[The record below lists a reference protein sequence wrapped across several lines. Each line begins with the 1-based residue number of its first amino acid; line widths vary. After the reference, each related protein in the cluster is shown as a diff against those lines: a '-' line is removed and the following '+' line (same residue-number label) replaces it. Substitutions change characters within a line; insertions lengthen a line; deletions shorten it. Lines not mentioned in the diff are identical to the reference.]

1 MVLKTF
7 SSVAIGNCPTTTCL
21 FKMTWTA
28 VKIWRRDSAAG
39 FYRLLFTTGDNGYW
53 KERYTFP
60 RRVFSLR
67 NFSLFLLRLL
77 RNPFRLLQNLLQ
89 HHGSDFGFHLITDYF
104 LYPCSLKEARLQHST
119 LIKMMCHF
127 RQRRAFLS
135 IQSKNSLI
143 VPGFIGRKFVKGV
156 KIDADCLL

>member
-1 MVLKTF
+1 
-7 SSVAIGNCPTTTCL
+7 
-21 FKMTWTA
+21 MTWTA
-28 VKIWRRDSAAG
+28 VKIWCRDSAAG
-39 FYRLLFTTGDNGYW
+39 FHRLLFTTGENGYC

-60 RRVFSLR
+60 RRVFFLR
-67 NFSLFLLRLL
+67 DFSLFLLRLL

-127 RQRRAFLS
+127 RQKTCVS
-135 IQSKNSLI
+135 VKTIDNLI
-143 VPGFIGRKFVKGV
+143 GCSRFYRNKIREGV
-156 KIDADCLL
+156 KIDADCLLQFLLFRS